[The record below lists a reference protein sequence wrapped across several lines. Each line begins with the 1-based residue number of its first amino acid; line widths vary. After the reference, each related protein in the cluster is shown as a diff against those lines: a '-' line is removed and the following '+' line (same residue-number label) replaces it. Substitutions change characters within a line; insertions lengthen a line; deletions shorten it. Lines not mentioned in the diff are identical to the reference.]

1 MKKIIAGQI
10 MMWGNLTGVVIGYIL
25 FKMTGI
31 ESDYVHGLL
40 AFLGIIGAG
49 FNLCISISLQLKGYK
64 EDGIINLID

>member
-1 MKKIIAGQI
+1 

-31 ESDYVHGLL
+31 ESSYVQGV
-40 AFLGIIGAG
+40 LGCIGVVGAG
-49 FNLCISISLQLKGYK
+49 FNLFISLSLQVKGYK